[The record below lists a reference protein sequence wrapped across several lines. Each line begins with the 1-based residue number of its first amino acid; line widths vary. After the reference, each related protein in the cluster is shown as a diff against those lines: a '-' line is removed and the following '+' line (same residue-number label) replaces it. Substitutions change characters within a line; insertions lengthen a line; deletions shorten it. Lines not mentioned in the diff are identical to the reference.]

1 MTESGRKQSEEALHP
16 HPSSTTPV
24 CVPQGTVVPTFPR
37 FFTEEGEEK
46 KATIKKEASPSF
58 PVKSVQRREGE
69 GKEETL
75 TARD

>member
-1 MTESGRKQSEEALHP
+1 MGENKVKKPFILIHLRNP
-16 HPSSTTPV
+16 RV
-24 CVPQGTVVPTFPR
+24 CATRYGSTFPR
-37 FFTEEGEEK
+37 FFIEEGEEK
-46 KATIKKEASPSF
+46 KATIKRRLLSF

>member
-46 KATIKKEASPSF
+46 KATIKRRLLSF
-58 PVKSVQRREGE
+58 PVKSVLRREGE